1 VLPRQPKG
9 YVQFWELLKRQVT
22 VYLRN
27 PIMST
32 SRFIAGVCT
41 ALFFGGAFWQLGRN
55 AGGYDARCA
64 EGFAY
69 KLMVPGYGSAAIAYW
84 VEKRKAFYHEEAA
97 GYYHRLYHL
106 IVMYFVEWVFVSA
119 VMVGFRCFAIGH
131 LASKSYHAPS
141 RQAVVGGIMF
151 PMSGWRADKI
161 GNYIGYMVCEAFS
174 STGLNLVC
182 AYIAASIPYA
192 NATFTLHYFYGILL
206 VGFWSPGNW
215 EARIKL
221 MTLAF

>member
-1 VLPRQPKG
+1 MSRQPKG
-9 YVQFWELLKRQVT
+9 YIQFWELLKRQIV

-69 KLMVPGYGSAAIAYW
+69 KLMVPGFGSAAIAYW
-84 VEKRKAFYHEEAA
+84 VEKRKQFYHEEAA

-106 IVMYFVEWVFVSA
+106 IVMYFVEWIFVSA
-119 VMVGFRCFAIGH
+119 VMVSFAIG
-131 LASKSYHAPS
+131 L
-141 RQAVVGGIMF
+141 
-151 PMSGWRADKI
+151 
-161 GNYIGYMVCEAFS
+161 
-174 STGLNLVC
+174 GLFC
-182 AYIAASIPYA
+182 
-192 NATFTLHYFYGILL
+192 FGILIFL
-206 VGFWSPGNW
+206 HHFVFRLLSAVSCSRCRVG
-215 EARIKL
+215 EATRSETISDI
-221 MTLAF
+221 